1 MKKNKQ
7 GNIVFINSI
16 AGRQPFS
23 QSAAYVSS
31 KFALRGFASSLRE
44 ELREDNIKVMSVYPG
59 AIDTPFWDDID
70 ANFPR
75 DEMMNID
82 EIADTVVHTI
92 QQNQI
97 ATIEEVVLRR
107 TAGDFK

>member
-1 MKKNKQ
+1 M
-7 GNIVFINSI
+7 
-16 AGRQPFS
+16 
-23 QSAAYVSS
+23 
-31 KFALRGFASSLRE
+31 SLRE
-44 ELREDNIKVMSVYPG
+44 ELREDNIKVISIHPG
-59 AIDTPFWDDID
+59 AIDTPFWDNVGAD
-70 ANFPR
+70 FPR
-75 DEMMNID
+75 EEMMSVD